1 MRTKKILKEQNET
14 VPITIPDKDGN
25 PLAVYPKEMVDT
37 IKATVAKGATNEEL
51 VMFLSIANQYGLN
64 PFMKEIWFTKMG
76 DESAIMTSRD
86 GFKKLAERKP
96 NFKKCQSVAVY
107 ENDEFEMEYDMGELT
122 HITHKFKQ
130 NDRGAIKGAYA
141 VLRTTDDDV
150 LATYVPFREYDK
162 KNNVWRKYSGAMI
175 RKVAENDVYKR
186 FADVN
191 GLNDFESM
199 PHKYYKDVQQEELD
213 NSEEFEPIDIQ
224 GVIDETDEENDEPK
238 SFTDVLGYDDEEKE
252 AVEKA
257 KETMATSLSEN
268 KEE

>member
-1 MRTKKILKEQNET
+1 MARKSKEEQIET
-14 VPITIPDKDGN
+14 APITIPDKNGN
-25 PLAVYPKEMVDT
+25 PLAVYPSEMVDT

-96 NFKKCQSVAVY
+96 TFKKCQSVAVY
-107 ENDEFEMEYDMGELT
+107 ENDEFEMEWVMGELRN
-122 HITHKFKQ
+122 ITHKFKQ

-141 VLRTTDDDV
+141 VLRTTDHDV
-150 LATYVPFREYDK
+150 LATYVDFREYDK
-162 KNNVWRKYSGAMI
+162 KNKIWRQYSSAMI

-186 FADVN
+186 FANVN

-199 PHKYYKDVQQEELD
+199 PKNYYKDVNEEELD
-213 NSEEFEPIDIQ
+213 YSEEFEPIDIQ
-224 GVIDETDEENDEPK
+224 GVINEMNEE
-238 SFTDVLGYDDEEKE
+238 G
-252 AVEKA
+252 
-257 KETMATSLSEN
+257 
-268 KEE
+268 

>member
-141 VLRTTDDDV
+141 VLRTTDDGQFYN
-150 LATYVPFREYDK
+150 ATM
-162 KNNVWRKYSGAMI
+162 S
-175 RKVAENDVYKR
+175 
-186 FADVN
+186 
-191 GLNDFESM
+191 
-199 PHKYYKDVQQEELD
+199 
-213 NSEEFEPIDIQ
+213 SEGVK
-224 GVIDETDEENDEPK
+224 GVIK
-238 SFTDVLGYDDEEKE
+238 SFNDL
-252 AVEKA
+252 
-257 KETMATSLSEN
+257 KETYAEQN
-268 KEE
+268 KLVDKNGEYTQ

>member
-1 MRTKKILKEQNET
+1 MARKSKEEQVET
-14 VPITIPDKDGN
+14 APITIPDKDGN
-25 PLAVYPKEMVDT
+25 PLAVYPSEMVDT

-107 ENDEFEMEYDMGELT
+107 ENDEFEMEWVMGELRN
-122 HITHKFKQ
+122 ITHKFKQ

-141 VLRTTDDDV
+141 VLRTTDHDV
-150 LATYVPFREYDK
+150 LATYVDFREYDK
-162 KNNVWRKYSGAMI
+162 KNKIWRQYSSAMI

-186 FADVN
+186 FANVN

-199 PHKYYKDVQQEELD
+199 PKNYYKDVNEEEID
-213 NSEEFEPIDIQ
+213 YSEEFEPIDIQ
-224 GVIDETDEENDEPK
+224 GVINEMNEEE
-238 SFTDVLGYDDEEKE
+238 
-252 AVEKA
+252 
-257 KETMATSLSEN
+257 
-268 KEE
+268 

>member
-1 MRTKKILKEQNET
+1 MARKSKEEQIET
-14 VPITIPDKDGN
+14 APITIPDKDGN
-25 PLAVYPKEMVDT
+25 PLAVYPSEMVDT

-107 ENDEFEMEYDMGELT
+107 ENDEFEMEWVMGELRN
-122 HITHKFKQ
+122 ITHKFKQ

-141 VLRTTDDDV
+141 VLRTTDHDV
-150 LATYVPFREYDK
+150 LATYVDFREYDK
-162 KNNVWRKYSGAMI
+162 KNKIWRQYSSAMI

-186 FADVN
+186 FANVN

-199 PHKYYKDVQQEELD
+199 PKNYYKDVNEEELD
-213 NSEEFEPIDIQ
+213 YSEEFEPIDIQ
-224 GVIDETDEENDEPK
+224 GVINEMNEEE
-238 SFTDVLGYDDEEKE
+238 
-252 AVEKA
+252 
-257 KETMATSLSEN
+257 
-268 KEE
+268 